1 MNRHTES
8 TTPRGPR
15 QPYTLYVQ
23 QDRLFARNS
32 DGSLIELGPVD
43 ARGDTLAYTLDGE
56 KVAGSGFGDA
66 AALLADLEG
75 KLDFLFLD
83 GQFTALPDLGDTVD
97 LEGATRREI
106 TLEEFSADDGAD
118 PLAQRSLA
126 GGMDEAHTTLPA
138 GPLR

>member
-1 MNRHTES
+1 MNQRTEP
-8 TTPRGPR
+8 TTPQDPR
-15 QPYTLYVQ
+15 QAYTLYVQ
-23 QDRLFARNS
+23 QDRLLARNS

-43 ARGDTLAYTLDGE
+43 ARGDTLAYRLDGE

-66 AALLADLEG
+66 AALLAYLES

-97 LEGATRREI
+97 LEVATRREI
-106 TLEEFSADDGAD
+106 TLEEFSADDAAD
-118 PLAQRSLA
+118 PLEQRSLA
-126 GGMDEAHTTLPA
+126 GGMDEAHATLPP